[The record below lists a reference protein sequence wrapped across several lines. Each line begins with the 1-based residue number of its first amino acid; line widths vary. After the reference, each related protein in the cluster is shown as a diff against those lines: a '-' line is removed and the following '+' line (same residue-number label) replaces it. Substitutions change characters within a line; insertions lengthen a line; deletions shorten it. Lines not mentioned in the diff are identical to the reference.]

1 MERDYLA
8 IYQEWLNS
16 SLLSEEEKA
25 ELLAIKSNPSI
36 IEDRF
41 YKIYYRR

>member
-16 SLLSEEEKA
+16 PLLNKEEKEELLSKKYCRQE
-25 ELLAIKSNPSI
+25 STRNYHP
-36 IEDRF
+36 R
-41 YKIYYRR
+41 